1 MYFLLDT
8 AILAKARNN
17 DEAAIASLVKQ
28 FSPIIRAISRSYFI
42 YGGDG
47 EDLYQMGLIGFY
59 DALKSFDETKN
70 VEFTKYA
77 KVCIHNKILDAV
89 KESTRKKHLPLNNAV
104 EYDTI
109 KDADGTDPE
118 KIFLVREQLL
128 SVYSAIDFK
137 LSDYEKYVLNMYIDG
152 FSYPEISQRVGK
164 SVKSVTNAIA
174 RIRNKL
180 I

>member
-1 MYFLLDT
+1 MLDT
-8 AILAKARNN
+8 AILERARNN
-17 DEAAIASLVKQ
+17 DDAAIAVLVEQ
-28 FSPIIRAISRSYFI
+28 FSPIIRAISRSYFL

-47 EDLYQMGLIGFY
+47 DDLYQFGLIGFY
-59 DALKSFDETKN
+59 DAIKSFDESKN

-77 KVCIHNKILDAV
+77 KVCIHNKIMDAV

-104 EYDTI
+104 EYDSL
-109 KDADGTDPE
+109 KDADSTDPE

-137 LSDYEKYVLNMYIDG
+137 LSDYEKLVLNMYIDG
-152 FSYPEISQRVGK
+152 FSYTEISKRVNK

-174 RIRNKL
+174 RIRSKL